1 MDYKPISSFL
11 ERIKNI
17 VLLSDTQIDLIQ
29 VILKKSIKKEIPKD
43 KIIFKKGVLSFD
55 NLSPIYKN
63 EIFINKNKI
72 LEDARSLNI
81 NILDI
86 K

>member
-11 ERIKNI
+11 DRIKSI
-17 VLLSDTQIDLIQ
+17 VLISDTQIDLIQ
-29 VILKKSIKKEIPKD
+29 VILKNSIKKEIPKE
-43 KIIFKKGVLSFD
+43 KIIFKKGILSFD
-55 NLSPIYKN
+55 NLGPVYKS

-72 LEDARSLNI
+72 LENARILNI

>member
-11 ERIKNI
+11 DRVKNI

-29 VILKKSIKKEIPKD
+29 VVLKNSIKKDIPKE
-43 KIIFKKGVLSFD
+43 KIVFKKGILSFN
-55 NLSPIYKN
+55 NLGPVFKN

-72 LEDARSLNI
+72 IENARSLNV